1 MARTNPALEIIERLN
16 STAAHLQTP
25 CGDGQMHWRSWGS
38 GTPLVLL
45 HGGFGSWLHW
55 IRNIE
60 PLSQR
65 FRVIAGD
72 LPGLGESSLPTKA
85 DAPPAEADLLG
96 GIVANG
102 VREILGDERFDL
114 AGFSFGGLTGGQ
126 VAKILGDQVKTFTM
140 VGASGM
146 KLTRPELEL
155 MRRTDDMSEADREA
169 AYVHNAMALML
180 HDRANLDALG
190 LHIHKTNDANAR
202 FRSRRLSLGD
212 SLRLALPDIKA
223 RIAGIWGEF
232 DATAVG
238 YMEERPQLLRS
249 IQSDA
254 PFTLIEGAGHWVQ
267 FEKSEA
273 FNAALVETIE
283 RLSD

>member
-1 MARTNPALEIIERLN
+1 MARSNPALDIIERLN
-16 STAAHLQTP
+16 STAAHLRTP
-25 CGDGQMHWRSWGS
+25 CGEGQMRWRSWGS

-45 HGGFGSWLHW
+45 HGGYGSWLHW
-55 IRNIE
+55 IHNIE

-72 LPGLGESSLPTKA
+72 LPGLGESSVPPDA
-85 DAPPAEADLLG
+85 DSPSATAALLG
-96 GIVANG
+96 GIIADG
-102 VREILGDERFDL
+102 LREILGDEPFDL

-126 VAKILGDQVKTFTM
+126 AVKILGEQVKTFTM

-146 KLTRPELEL
+146 KLTRPAMEL
-155 MRRTDDMSEADREA
+155 MRRTDDMSDADREA
-169 AYVHNAMALML
+169 AYVHNAMTLML
-180 HDRANLDALG
+180 HDRASLDALG

-202 FRSRRLSLGD
+202 FRSRRISLGD
-212 SLRLALPDIKA
+212 SLLLALPQIKA

-238 YMEERPQLLRS
+238 YMHERPELLRS
-249 IQSDA
+249 IQPDA
-254 PFTLIEGAGHWVQ
+254 AFTLIEGAGHWVQ

-273 FNAALVETIE
+273 FNSALIETID
-283 RLSD
+283 RLAD